1 MSQIENKAIFED
13 MPIPKA
19 AKKLMVPTVLSSL
32 VMVIYSLADT
42 YFVGRLN
49 DPLQNAAVTLAA
61 PVMLSFNAVS
71 NLFGVGSSSMMSR
84 ALGRK
89 DFDTVRKSAAFG
101 FYCSLA
107 GGLFISMLCLFC
119 RTPILH
125 LLGADAA
132 SMDATA
138 AYMKWTVICG
148 AAPSILNV
156 VMAYFVRSEGAA
168 FHASIGTMSGC
179 ILNMILDPIFIMPW
193 GLGMGAAGAGL
204 ATFLSNCT
212 ACGYFFVLL
221 YVKKGRTFISVKP
234 KDFTLKREIVTGICG
249 VGVPASIQNLLN
261 VTGMTILNNLMSGY
275 GTEAVAAIG
284 IAQKI
289 YMIPMQ
295 IALGGTQ
302 GIMPLVGYSYS
313 SGNYRRMDDTIR
325 FVRRLLIPCLA
336 AVAAFGW
343 IYAAGLIRI
352 FISNPEIVRYGAIF
366 LRALSLCI
374 VFLVIDFLGIGV
386 FQSVGK
392 GRISLVFAILRK
404 IVFEIPAT
412 LILNGMFGIY
422 GIAYGAFA
430 AELMLA
436 GISTMIL
443 NRMMKGL
450 RGMSHPD

>member
-1 MSQIENKAIFED
+1 MEENEKVLLFEK
-13 MPIPKA
+13 MPIPGA
-19 AKKLMVPTVLSSL
+19 IAKLTIPTILSSL
-32 VMVIYSLADT
+32 VMVIYNLADT
-42 YFVGRLN
+42 YFVGMLN
-49 DPLQNAAVTLAA
+49 DPVQNAAVTLAY
-61 PVMLSFNAVS
+61 PVLLAFNAVN
-71 NLFGVGSSSMMSR
+71 NLFGVGTSSMMSR
-84 ALGRK
+84 ALGSR
-89 DFDTVRKSAAFG
+89 DYETVRRSSAFG
-101 FYCSLA
+101 FYCSLFS
-107 GGLFISMLCLFC
+107 GLLFSILCTVFKGPLL
-119 RTPILH
+119 TV
-125 LLGADAA
+125 LGADEVTRAA
-132 SMDATA
+132 TDS
-138 AYMKWTVICG
+138 YMFWTVTCG
-148 AAPSILNV
+148 AAPAILNV
-156 VMAYFVRSEGAA
+156 VMAYMVRSEGASL
-168 FHASIGTMSGC
+168 HASIGTMSGC
-179 ILNMILDPIFIMPW
+179 ILNMILDPVFIMPW

-212 ACGYFFVLL
+212 ACCYFFVLL
-221 YVKKGRTFISVKP
+221 YVKRGRTFISVKP

-249 VGVPASIQNLLN
+249 VGIPASIQNLLN

-336 AVAAFGW
+336 VVAAFGW
-343 IYAAGLIRI
+343 IFAPGLIQI
-352 FISNPEIVRYGAIF
+352 FIRNPEIVRYGAIF

-412 LILNGMFGIY
+412 LILNGLFGIY

-436 GISTMIL
+436 CISTVIL
-443 NRMMKGL
+443 NRMMRGL
-450 RGMSHPD
+450 LLKL

>member
-1 MSQIENKAIFED
+1 MSQIENKTIFED

-19 AKKLMVPTVLSSL
+19 AQKLMVPTVLSSL

-42 YFVGRLN
+42 YFVGMLN

-61 PVMLSFNAVS
+61 PVMLAFNAVN

-89 DFDTVRKSAAFG
+89 NFDTVKKSAAFG

-107 GGLFISMLCLFC
+107 GGLLISLLCLMFQ
-119 RTPILH
+119 TSLLKI
-125 LLGADAA
+125 LGADAA
-132 SMDATA
+132 TMEATSS
-138 AYMKWTVICG
+138 YMKWTVLFG
-148 AAPSILNV
+148 AVPSIINV

-168 FHASIGTMSGC
+168 LHASIGTMSGC
-179 ILNMILDPIFIMPW
+179 VLNIVLDPVFIMPW

-204 ATFLSNCT
+204 ATFISNCV
-212 ACGYFFVLL
+212 ACGYFLVLL
-221 YVKKGRTFISVKP
+221 FVKRGRTFISLNP
-234 KDFTLKREIVTGICG
+234 KDFTLKKEIVLGVCG
-249 VGVPASIQNLLN
+249 VGIPASIQNLLN

-284 IAQKI
+284 IAQKV

-295 IALGGTQ
+295 VALGGTQ

-325 FVRRLLIPCLA
+325 FVRRLLIPSLA
-336 AVAAFGW
+336 AVAALGW
-343 IYAAGLIRI
+343 IFAPGLIRF
-352 FISNPEIVRYGAIF
+352 FIENPDIVRYGAIF
-366 LRALSLCI
+366 LRALSLAI
-374 VFLVIDFLGIGV
+374 VFLTVDFLGIGV

-392 GRISLVFAILRK
+392 GKISLVFAILRK
-404 IVFEIPAT
+404 VVFEIPAT
-412 LILNGMFGIY
+412 LILDRLFGIN

-436 GISTMIL
+436 CISTIIL
-443 NRMMKGL
+443 TRMMKGL
-450 RGMSHPD
+450 LAQTEK